1 MIYLVLEFPITSFCE
16 NSGICLAWNRGIN
29 LKHRQLG
36 RERKLFGVIYECFHL
51 GFKNAEAKAMKKKQ
65 KKKGVVQQDVDLEVD
80 SPAHSILR
88 LVTPGK
94 HHSPTAGMAR
104 FGKITRRGKPSAHMI

>member
-1 MIYLVLEFPITSFCE
+1 MR
-16 NSGICLAWNRGIN
+16 LAWNRGIN

-36 RERKLFGVIYECFHL
+36 RERKLFGVIYEYFHL
-51 GFKNAEAKAMKKKQ
+51 GFKISEAKAMKKK
-65 KKKGVVQQDVDLEVD
+65 KKKEKKRKKGVVQPEVDLEVD
-80 SPAHSILR
+80 SPAHSFLR

-94 HHSPTAGMAR
+94 LHSPTAGTAR

>member
-1 MIYLVLEFPITSFCE
+1 MR
-16 NSGICLAWNRGIN
+16 LAWNRGIN

-36 RERKLFGVIYECFHL
+36 RERKLFGVIYEYFHL
-51 GFKNAEAKAMKKKQ
+51 GFKIAEAKKEE
-65 KKKGVVQQDVDLEVD
+65 KKGVVQPDVDLEVD
-80 SPAHSILR
+80 SPAHSLR

-94 HHSPTAGMAR
+94 LQSPTAGTAR